1 MSNFL
6 ASCRALSSTAAQ
18 GKGRVLILGGSGFLG
33 SEVAKRAVAS
43 QFSVTSLS
51 RRGKPSTDAID
62 GVEYVVGD
70 ATDQKT
76 VEDLITANSYDAIVH
91 TIGLLFDADSG
102 LAQYNRFVSG
112 SGSLIRE
119 GATYDDSKNSILINL
134 IYMYGFECRF

>member
-18 GKGRVLILGGSGFLG
+18 GKGKVLILGGSGFLG

-51 RRGKPSTDAID
+51 RRGRPSTDAID

-76 VEDLITANSYDAIVH
+76 VEDLITANSYAIVH
-91 TIGLLFDADSG
+91 TIGLLFEADLG
-102 LAQYNRFVSG
+102 RAQYNRFVSG
-112 SGSLIRE
+112 SG
-119 GATYDDSKNSILINL
+119 
-134 IYMYGFECRF
+134 